1 MAIES
6 DRHFGDDLLET
17 YSIGHLPEEQVP
29 ALEEHLLMCSD
40 CQVRLTSID
49 QYLQV
54 ARTAAA
60 ELERRKT
67 SHKLWLGRF
76 WPIPKPVWALGFATA
91 SLAVWLSVVPLQ
103 PVRQTELM
111 LTASRGAETAP
122 SHANSNDSLSLKIDT
137 KTIPVAPA
145 YQLQIVNATGEE
157 VWKGKVSRQDN
168 QEIGVAKAP
177 KLNHGAYWVRIYSA
191 TDLDSPLAEYPLVI
205 D

>member
-1 MAIES
+1 MGIES

-17 YSIGHLPEEQVP
+17 YSIGHLPEEEVP
-29 ALEEHLLMCSD
+29 ALEEHLLICSD

-54 ARTAAA
+54 AKTAAA

-67 SHKLWLGRF
+67 SRKLWLGHF
-76 WPIPKPVWALGFATA
+76 WPIPKPVWALGLATA

-103 PVRQTELM
+103 QGRQTELM
-111 LTASRGAETAP
+111 LTAPRGGETRP
-122 SHANSNDSLSLKIDT
+122 PHANSNDNVSLKVDI

-145 YQLQIVNATGEE
+145 YQLQIVNANGSE
-157 VWKGKVSRQDN
+157 VWKSQVSRQDN
-168 QEIGVAKAP
+168 QEIVVAKAP
-177 KLNHGAYWVRIYSA
+177 KLTRGAYWVRIYSA
-191 TDLDSPLAEYPLVI
+191 TDLEIPLAEYPLVI